1 MDIEKLK
8 SLINVKIL
16 KIKRINK
23 KNLDEKKKSKIT
35 DMSSTFRKKE
45 ELKLDK
51 LEFIKGINENE
62 KNFFSYNSVKF
73 MPKRLSKKNLEQP
86 SYPIITKS
94 FSPKITNKYS
104 FNSNERFNNIIN
116 NLRPETDRINDLKGI
131 KFKNEYIKKFD
142 LNLEKYKKLQNKC
155 DNIMEINK
163 FKYKKYMEK
172 IINFLKIQPLLLF
185 NSIINLEKEENRTL
199 ISTLEEFERFIYKLF
214 NIFIYE
220 INSKVEKN
228 NNISKVNRDLEN
240 ENNINITEI
249 ERLKEIVNSEKIKK
263 LYSNME
269 KVEDI
274 IGKEKQKYLND
285 KNDYIILINQLTN
298 EIKDLYKLLNKN
310 KEYHDKYIQA
320 EIKIKE
326 MEKEQKKMNF
336 NYLDEINKLNEK
348 NFIANVYIEQ
358 LNQKIE
364 SLNNEIKE
372 NKKLEKKII
381 EYQIKIKHLEANKNQ
396 TLENYLMMKEDFESY
411 IYLKNNKTNEQ
422 KIY

>member
-1 MDIEKLK
+1 M
-8 SLINVKIL
+8 
-16 KIKRINK
+16 
-23 KNLDEKKKSKIT
+23 
-35 DMSSTFRKKE
+35 
-45 ELKLDK
+45 
-51 LEFIKGINENE
+51 
-62 KNFFSYNSVKF
+62 
-73 MPKRLSKKNLEQP
+73 
-86 SYPIITKS
+86 
-94 FSPKITNKYS
+94 
-104 FNSNERFNNIIN
+104 
-116 NLRPETDRINDLKGI
+116 
-131 KFKNEYIKKFD
+131 
-142 LNLEKYKKLQNKC
+142 
-155 DNIMEINK
+155 
-163 FKYKKYMEK
+163 
-172 IINFLKIQPLLLF
+172 
-185 NSIINLEKEENRTL
+185 

-320 EIKIKE
+320 DIKIKE
-326 MEKEQKKMNF
+326 MEKELKKMNF